1 MVNPD
6 LPEVGEIPTVEELW
20 RHAGCQ
26 GEPLVLQV
34 HAHPDG
40 AGREL
45 GLGRRLQQVSGE
57 VLPFLELA
65 RQSNLQI
72 FIEMHQMTVILTR

>member
-1 MVNPD
+1 M
-6 LPEVGEIPTVEELW
+6 EELW
-20 RHAGCQ
+20 RHAGSQ

-34 HAHPDG
+34 HADPDG

-45 GLGRRLQQVSGE
+45 RLGRRLQQVCRE

-65 RQSNLQI
+65 RQSNLQL
-72 FIEMHQMTVILTR
+72 FIEMKHQMTMTLTR

>member
-1 MVNPD
+1 M
-6 LPEVGEIPTVEELW
+6 EELW
-20 RHAGCQ
+20 RHAGGQ
-26 GEPLVLQV
+26 GESLVLQV

-40 AGREL
+40 AGGEL
-45 GLGRRLQQVSGE
+45 GLGRRLQQVRGE

-72 FIEMHQMTVILTR
+72 DIHRNASSITLTQ